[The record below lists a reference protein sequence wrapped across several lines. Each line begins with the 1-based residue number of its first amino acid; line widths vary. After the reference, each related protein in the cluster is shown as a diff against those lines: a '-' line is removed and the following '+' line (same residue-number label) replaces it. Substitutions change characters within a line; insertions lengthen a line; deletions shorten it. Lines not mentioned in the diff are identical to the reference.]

1 MGVFNMQGSLAYT
14 VFRCHD
20 GKKPGKMYSPLGIS
34 RMVGKKCHMV
44 GNN

>member
-14 VFRCHD
+14 VFRCHS
-20 GKKPGKMYSPLGIS
+20 KKPGKMYSPLGI